1 MAVQLELHVGF
12 SKGQKQSKD
21 TRSTKLYYTSSLR
34 CVNELKQQLCES
46 DTPLF
51 LKCNLVN
58 LMAFYA
64 KLEYSTGGADDYSEL
79 QLASS
84 RQITIQNNILAAQFI
99 KSAVQLWQVQTSTAK
114 VDLHLYLLKGGFLLS
129 EDLKK
134 LFVLP
139 LVAAFK
145 EIRILKQVAGS
156 STVKITR
163 TLIEY
168 LSEQMSVMC
177 LCASSQPGFMQAI
190 LKETVALKELSQE
203 L

>member
-1 MAVQLELHVGF
+1 
-12 SKGQKQSKD
+12 
-21 TRSTKLYYTSSLR
+21 
-34 CVNELKQQLCES
+34 
-46 DTPLF
+46 
-51 LKCNLVN
+51 
-58 LMAFYA
+58 MAFYA

-163 TLIEY
+163 TLFEY

>member
-21 TRSTKLYYTSSLR
+21 TRSTKLYYISSLR

-129 EDLKK
+129 
-134 LFVLP
+134 
-139 LVAAFK
+139 
-145 EIRILKQVAGS
+145 
-156 STVKITR
+156 
-163 TLIEY
+163 
-168 LSEQMSVMC
+168 
-177 LCASSQPGFMQAI
+177 
-190 LKETVALKELSQE
+190 
-203 L
+203 

>member
-21 TRSTKLYYTSSLR
+21 TRSTKLYYISSLR

-163 TLIEY
+163 TLFEY

>member
-1 MAVQLELHVGF
+1 
-12 SKGQKQSKD
+12 
-21 TRSTKLYYTSSLR
+21 
-34 CVNELKQQLCES
+34 
-46 DTPLF
+46 
-51 LKCNLVN
+51 
-58 LMAFYA
+58 MAFYA

-163 TLIEY
+163 TLFEY

-177 LCASSQPGFMQAI
+177 LCASSQPGFMHAI